1 VRSLSLILMFLSA
14 GVFAASSESLIHPD
28 RLEKYN
34 PSLIE
39 HQVKAQAPPPSARV
53 QGYCYDI
60 IKHMRTF
67 PSLEAATDNFRQ
79 FLTGVGNDPEV
90 LAVLAWYVPMVSKML
105 DLAAEGKV
113 QAAFDHCLENAN
125 KIDPEG

>member
-1 VRSLSLILMFLSA
+1 VRSLSLILVLFSTC
-14 GVFAASSESLIHPD
+14 VFGASSESLIHPN
-28 RLEKYN
+28 RLDNYN

-67 PSLEAATDNFRQ
+67 PSVEAARENFKE
-79 FLTGVGNDPEV
+79 FIAGAGTEPEV
-90 LAVLAWYVPMVSKML
+90 LEILEWYVPMVGKMI
-105 DLAAEGKV
+105 DLADEGKV
-113 QAAFDHCLENAN
+113 QEAFDHCLENAK
-125 KIDPEG
+125 KIDPEA

>member
-1 VRSLSLILMFLSA
+1 VRSLIILMLFSTC
-14 GVFAASSESLIHPD
+14 VFGASSESLVNPD

-67 PSLEAATDNFRQ
+67 PSVEAARANFDE
-79 FLTGVGNDPEV
+79 FVKGAGTDPEV
-90 LAVLAWYVPMVSKML
+90 LEILEWYVPMVGKMI
-105 DLAAEGKV
+105 DLADEGKV
-113 QAAFDHCLENAN
+113 QAAFDHCLENAK
-125 KIDPEG
+125 KIDPEA

>member
-1 VRSLSLILMFLSA
+1 VRSLSLILVLFSTC
-14 GVFAASSESLIHPD
+14 VFGASSESLIHPD

-53 QGYCYDI
+53 QGYCHDI

-67 PSLEAATDNFRQ
+67 PSVEAARANFAE
-79 FLTGVGNDPEV
+79 FVKGAGTDPEV
-90 LAVLAWYVPMVSKML
+90 LEILEWYVPMVGKMI
-105 DLAAEGKV
+105 DLADQGKV
-113 QAAFDHCLENAN
+113 QEAFDHCLENARN
-125 KIDPEG
+125 IDPEA

>member
-1 VRSLSLILMFLSA
+1 MRTLLLLLLALST

-28 RLEKYN
+28 RLDNYN

-67 PSLEAATDNFRQ
+67 PNVEAARANFDE
-79 FLTGVGNDPEV
+79 FVKGAGTDPEV
-90 LAVLAWYVPMVSKML
+90 LEILEWYVPMVGKMI
-105 DLAAEGKV
+105 DLADEGKV
-113 QAAFDHCLENAN
+113 QAAFDHCLENAK
-125 KIDPEG
+125 KIDPEA

>member
-1 VRSLSLILMFLSA
+1 VRSLIILMLFSTC
-14 GVFAASSESLIHPD
+14 VFGASSESLVNPD

-67 PSLEAATDNFRQ
+67 PSVEAARANFDE
-79 FLTGVGNDPEV
+79 FVKGAGNDPEV
-90 LAVLAWYVPMVSKML
+90 LEILEWYVPMVGKMI
-105 DLAAEGKV
+105 DLADEGKV
-113 QAAFDHCLENAN
+113 QAAFDHCLENAK
-125 KIDPEG
+125 KIDPEA

>member
-1 VRSLSLILMFLSA
+1 MLFST
-14 GVFAASSESLIHPD
+14 GCFAASSESLIHPD
-28 RLEKYN
+28 RLDNYN

-67 PSLEAATDNFRQ
+67 PSVEAARDNFKS
-79 FLTGVGNDPEV
+79 FVADAGNDPEV
-90 LAVLAWYVPMVSKML
+90 LEVLEWYVPMVEKMI
-105 DLAAEGKV
+105 DLADQGKV
-113 QAAFDHCLENAN
+113 QAAFDHCLEKAK
-125 KIDPEG
+125 KIDPEA

>member
-1 VRSLSLILMFLSA
+1 VRSLSLILVLFSTC
-14 GVFAASSESLIHPD
+14 VFGASSESLIHPD
-28 RLEKYN
+28 RLDNYN

-67 PSLEAATDNFRQ
+67 PTVEAARANFDE
-79 FLTGVGNDPEV
+79 FVKGAGTDPEV
-90 LAVLAWYVPMVSKML
+90 LEILEWYVPMVGKMI
-105 DLAAEGKV
+105 DLADEGKV
-113 QAAFDHCLENAN
+113 QAAFDHCLENAK
-125 KIDPEG
+125 KIDPEA

>member
-1 VRSLSLILMFLSA
+1 MRTLLLLLLTLST
-14 GVFAASSESLIHPD
+14 GVFAASSESLIHPN
-28 RLEKYN
+28 RLDNYN

-67 PSLEAATDNFRQ
+67 PSVEAARANFDE
-79 FLTGVGNDPEV
+79 FVKGAGTDPEV
-90 LAVLAWYVPMVSKML
+90 LEVLEWYVPMVSKMI
-105 DLAAEGKV
+105 DLADEGKV
-113 QAAFDHCLENAN
+113 QAAFDHCLENAR
-125 KIDPEG
+125 KIDPEA

>member
-1 VRSLSLILMFLSA
+1 MRTLLLLLLALST

-28 RLEKYN
+28 RLDNYN

-67 PSLEAATDNFRQ
+67 PSVEAARENFKE
-79 FLTGVGNDPEV
+79 FIAGAGTEPEV
-90 LAVLAWYVPMVSKML
+90 LEILDWYVPMVGKMI
-105 DLAAEGKV
+105 DLADEGKV
-113 QAAFDHCLENAN
+113 QAAFDHCLENAK
-125 KIDPEG
+125 KIDPEA

>member
-1 VRSLSLILMFLSA
+1 VRILSLILVLFST
-14 GVFAASSESLIHPD
+14 GCFAASSESLIHPN
-28 RLEKYN
+28 RLDNYN

-67 PSLEAATDNFRQ
+67 PTVEAARDNFKA
-79 FLTGVGNDPEV
+79 D
-90 LAVLAWYVPMVSKML
+90 
-105 DLAAEGKV
+105 EGKV
-113 QAAFDHCLENAN
+113 QEAFDHCLENAK
-125 KIDPEG
+125 KIDPEA